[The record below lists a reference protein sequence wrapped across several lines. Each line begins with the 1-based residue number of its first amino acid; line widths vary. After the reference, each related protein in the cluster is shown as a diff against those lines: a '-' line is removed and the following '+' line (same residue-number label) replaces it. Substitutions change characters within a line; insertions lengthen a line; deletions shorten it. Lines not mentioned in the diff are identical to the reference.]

1 MSGRMASR
9 IRKSLRFDGLWSHPD
24 FVRLWAGQ
32 TISVFGS
39 LIGRTAL
46 HFTAI
51 LVLDARPLEIATL
64 LAMGIVPELISA
76 PIVGVWVDRLHRRPI
91 MILADLG
98 RAALLA
104 TIPAAYAFDA
114 LTMEQLYVVAFI
126 TGILSTWFEVAYQT
140 YLPSL
145 VKKEE
150 LLEGNSKLTASDSVA
165 EVGAFGAAGWL
176 VQAFT
181 GPVAIL
187 IDAVSFLF
195 SAFFIGRIRK
205 VESPPAP
212 KEERLGIVREAREG
226 IETIRHNRFL
236 RSTIVAESLNHFAF
250 GMFGAAFG
258 LYVIRVLD
266 FQPGVLGMIYAV
278 GGISS
283 LIGALFA
290 GRAASRLGTGPAMVA
305 GLAFIGGSML
315 LVPLAP
321 EGAAALAATF
331 LILQQLGDG
340 GFVIYSINEVS
351 LRQTITPDRLLGR
364 VNSGFELCAH
374 GVLLVGILA
383 GGALGETMGL
393 RGTLAVA
400 AGAMLLAAAWLA
412 ASPVRTVRDGAVGK
426 EPISAIPDAEP
437 VV

>member
-1 MSGRMASR
+1 
-9 IRKSLRFDGLWSHPD
+9 LFDRLIGGLGGLWRHPD

-32 TISVFGS
+32 SISVFGS

-51 LVLDARPLEIATL
+51 LVLDARPFEVAVL

-76 PIVGVWVDRLHRRPI
+76 PFVGVWVDRLRWRPI
-91 MILADLG
+91 MIAADLG
-98 RAALLA
+98 RAGLLGS
-104 TIPAAYAFDA
+104 IPAAYAFDA
-114 LTMEQLYVVAFI
+114 LSMEQLYVVAFL

-176 VQAFT
+176 VQIFT
-181 GPVAIL
+181 GPIAIL
-187 IDAVSFLF
+187 IDALSFLF

-205 VESPPAP
+205 AESPPSS
-212 KEERLGIVREAREG
+212 KEQRLGMVREARDG
-226 IETIRHNRFL
+226 IETILGNQFL
-236 RSTIVAESLNHFAF
+236 RATIVSECLNHFAF

-278 GGISS
+278 GGVSS
-283 LIGALFA
+283 LVGAVYA
-290 GRAASRLGTGPAMVA
+290 ARAARRLGIGPSMVA
-305 GLAFIGGSML
+305 GLAVIGASML

-321 EGAAALAATF
+321 EGIAIAAAF
-331 LILQQLGDG
+331 LIAQQLGDG
-340 GFVIYSINEVS
+340 GFVVYSINEVS
-351 LRQTITPDRLLGR
+351 LRQTITPVRLLGR

-374 GVLLVGILA
+374 GVLLIGILA
-383 GGALGETMGL
+383 GGVLGETLGL
-393 RGTLAVA
+393 RGTLLIASV
-400 AGAMLLAAAWLA
+400 AMLLAAVWLA
-412 ASPVRTVRDGAVGK
+412 ASPVRGLQG
-426 EPISAIPDAEP
+426 PQAEP
-437 VV
+437 VEPMSPLVPELP